1 MQNMSIPFVKSPL
14 DGSAL
19 TPVTSS
25 TLSEQVAD
33 KVVEAIALR
42 QLESEQRLIETELA
56 AALQVSRAPIRE
68 AMRILES
75 QGIIVAS
82 PRRGMRVA
90 TLDGAWARQLHEVRA
105 AIEKI
110 AAHLAA
116 THLREDPAL
125 VQRMEGCIAAIAQ
138 SRGNWLATN
147 KADIGFHTTLF
158 ELADSALLWTLWN
171 AIARHILIIFSI
183 ETYRDP
189 DFDRVVEEH
198 RNYLNVLLTGSDADI
213 DAEVVRHVAGLDTF
227 ERAERL
233 LNQGKSEK

>member
-1 MQNMSIPFVKSPL
+1 MNLAGTRTPL
-14 DGSAL
+14 SGSAL
-19 TPVTSS
+19 SPLTSS

-33 KVVEAIALR
+33 RLVEAIASRELR
-42 QLESEQRLIETELA
+42 SEQRLIETELA
-56 AALQVSRAPIRE
+56 AALQVSRVPIRE

-90 TLDGAWARQLHEVRA
+90 TLDEAWARQLHAVRA
-105 AIEKI
+105 AIERI

-116 THLREDPAL
+116 AQIRADPKLA
-125 VQRMEGCIAAIAQ
+125 QRLDRCIEAIAQ

-147 KADIGFHTTLF
+147 KADIGFHTTIF
-158 ELADSALLWTLWN
+158 AIADSALLWTLWN

-189 DFDRVVEEH
+189 DFDRVTQEH
-198 RNYLNVLLTGSDADI
+198 RVYLEVLLNGAEADI
-213 DAEVVRHVAGLDTF
+213 DAEVERHVAGLDTF
-227 ERAERL
+227 DNAPRPHTI
-233 LNQGKSEK
+233 

>member
-1 MQNMSIPFVKSPL
+1 MSASFTKTPL
-14 DGSAL
+14 NGSAF
-19 TPVTSS
+19 TPLASSS

-42 QLESEQRLIETELA
+42 QLQSEQRLIETELA
-56 AALQVSRAPIRE
+56 AALQVSRVPIRE

-82 PRRGMRVA
+82 PRRGMRVV
-90 TLDGAWARQLHEVRA
+90 TLDQAWARQLHAVRA
-105 AIEKI
+105 AIERI

-116 THLREDPAL
+116 VHLRADPLL
-125 VQRMEGCIAAIAQ
+125 VQRMEGCITGIGL
-138 SRGNWLATN
+138 SRGSWLATN
-147 KADIGFHTTLF
+147 KADISFHTTLF
-158 ELADSALLWTLWN
+158 EIADSALLWTLWN

-198 RNYLNVLLTGSDADI
+198 RVYLNALLTGSEEEI
-213 DAEVVRHVAGLDTF
+213 DAEVGRHVAGLETF

-233 LNQGKSEK
+233 LNTQPLNN